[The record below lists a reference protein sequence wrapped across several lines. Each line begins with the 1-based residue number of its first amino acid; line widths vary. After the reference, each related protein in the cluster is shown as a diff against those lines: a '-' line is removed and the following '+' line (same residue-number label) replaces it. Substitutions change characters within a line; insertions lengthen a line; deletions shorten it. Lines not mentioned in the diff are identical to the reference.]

1 MDQPQFGQRLRA
13 LRLGRGLSQ
22 AALAGDYISTGY
34 LSRLESGARQPT
46 PRVVAYLAERLGVEE
61 AAFLS
66 QARSATL
73 AIVLASVTSGVQ
85 PDSAERVAEA
95 LRLDDG
101 RAPELRWQALWLLA
115 GLRSDEGAH
124 EAAYALL
131 TELLAL
137 AEELDVPELLVRTC
151 TRMSRCLRV
160 LGDIMRAREYAERAV
175 KLSTALALPDRTA
188 ALHVL
193 IPTEAEAGRLS
204 EARRHADL
212 LCALTEGAPG
222 TAYVEAL
229 WASAT
234 VSMRQGDY
242 RASQEMLEQALRL
255 LDSHE
260 DLKLWMRLRL
270 AAASL
275 YLQSTPAQVAAAR
288 ARLEEVAPV
297 LRMIGSELHQQE
309 MLSLQAHLAFEE
321 GRFAEA
327 QELAGRIDDSG
338 GRLSFRDRLRIE
350 VLRGRL
356 SIVEGDTEAGIAHL
370 QRLAHNATAAHNLEL
385 AAEAWRSL
393 AETLSAPARL
403 RGMSARPPAS
413 SGTDG

>member
-1 MDQPQFGQRLRA
+1 MEQPQFGQRLRA

-22 AALAGDYISTGY
+22 AALAGNYISTGY

-61 AAFLS
+61 SAFLA
-66 QARSATL
+66 QARPTSL
-73 AIVLASVTSGVQ
+73 AIVLASVTSGT
-85 PDSAERVAEA
+85 PRDSADRVAEA

-124 EAAYALL
+124 ETAYGLL

-160 LGDIMRAREYAERAV
+160 LGDNVQAHEYAQRAV
-175 KLSTALALPDRTA
+175 TLSTELALPDRTA

-193 IPTEAEAGRLS
+193 ISTEAEAGRLG

-212 LCALTEGAPG
+212 LCALTEGTPG

-234 VSMRQGDY
+234 VSMRQGDH
-242 RASQEMLEQALRL
+242 RASQEVLERALRL

-260 DLKLWMRLRL
+260 DLKLWMRLRF

-275 YLQSTPAQVAAAR
+275 YLQSTPAQAAAAR
-288 ARLEEVAPV
+288 ARLDEVAPV
-297 LRMIGSELHQQE
+297 VEMIGSELHHQE
-309 MLSLQAHLAFEE
+309 LLSLRAHLAFEE

-327 QELAGRIDDSG
+327 RELAGRIDDSG
-338 GRLSFRDRLRIE
+338 GRLSFRDQLRIE

-356 SIVEGDTEAGIAHL
+356 RIVEGDTEAGIEHL
-370 QRLAHNATAAHNLEL
+370 QRLAQSATAAHNLEL
-385 AAEAWRSL
+385 AAETWRSL

-403 RGMSARPPAS
+403 REMTTRPPAS
-413 SGTDG
+413 AG